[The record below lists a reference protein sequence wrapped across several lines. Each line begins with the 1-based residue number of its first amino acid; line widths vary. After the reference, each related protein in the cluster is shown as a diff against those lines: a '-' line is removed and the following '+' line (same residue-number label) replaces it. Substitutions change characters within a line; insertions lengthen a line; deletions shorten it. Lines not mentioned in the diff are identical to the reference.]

1 MATSPTAAIPTVPPA
16 TGRSSKLVIVLLS
29 VALAAVLTG
38 GGVYYLMSPRDG
50 EAPAA
55 AAAAAVA
62 VPEKPIFV
70 TLEPVTVNVRSDGRP
85 RFLHVGMALKVRDEQ
100 TKTRIVE
107 FMPEVRSRLLL
118 LLSNRPPESLVTTE
132 DKARLAEEI
141 RFDLSRPLGAG
152 SPPQDIAGVS
162 FNTFMV
168 Q

>member
-1 MATSPTAAIPTVPPA
+1 
-16 TGRSSKLVIVLLS
+16 VIVLLS
-29 VALAAVLTG
+29 VALVAVVAAAG
-38 GGVYYLMSPRDG
+38 GGYYLMNQR
-50 EAPAA
+50 EAAAPAA
-55 AAAAAVA
+55 PAAA

-70 TLEPVTVNVRSDGRP
+70 TLEPLTVNVRSDGRP

-100 TKTRIVE
+100 TKARITE

-141 RFDLSRPLGAG
+141 RFELSRPLGAG
-152 SPPQDIAGVS
+152 IPPQEIASVS

>member
-29 VALAAVLTG
+29 VALATVLTG
-38 GGVYYLMSPRDG
+38 GGVYYLMNQR
-50 EAPAA
+50 EAAPDAA
-55 AAAAAVA
+55 AAPAVV

-70 TLEPVTVNVRSDGRP
+70 TLEPLTVNVRGDGRP
-85 RFLHVGMALKVRDEQ
+85 RFLHVGIALKVRDEP
-100 TKTRIVE
+100 TKTRVVE

-118 LLSNRPPESLVTTE
+118 LLSNRPPESLVTTD

-141 RFDLSRPLGAG
+141 RFELSRPLGAG
-152 SPPQDIAGVS
+152 SPPQDIASVS

>member
-1 MATSPTAAIPTVPPA
+1 MATSPSVAVPPVPPA

-29 VALAAVLTG
+29 VALVGVLAAAG
-38 GGVYYLMSPRDG
+38 GYYFMTQR
-50 EAPAA
+50 EAAAPAA
-55 AAAAAVA
+55 PAAA

-70 TLEPVTVNVRSDGRP
+70 TLDPLTVNVRSDGRP

-100 TKTRIVE
+100 TKARIVE

-141 RFDLSRPLGAG
+141 RFELSRPLGAG
-152 SPPQDIAGVS
+152 VPPQEIASVS